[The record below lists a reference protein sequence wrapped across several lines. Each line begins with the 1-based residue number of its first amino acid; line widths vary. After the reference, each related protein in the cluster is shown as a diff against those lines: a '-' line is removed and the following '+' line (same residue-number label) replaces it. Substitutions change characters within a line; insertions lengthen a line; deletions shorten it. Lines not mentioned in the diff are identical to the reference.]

1 MKKTET
7 GQETYQTIYQR
18 NKYAP
23 IKREIAR
30 KKKKDFL
37 SRYPNWKTQKN
48 SLTDEEVYILSSYYG
63 LDGHR
68 LLNKEIAKE
77 LNITTQWLY
86 ERRKRIE
93 AKLDQN

>member
-23 IKREIAR
+23 VKRGIAR

-48 SLTDEEVYILSSYYG
+48 SLTDEEIYILSNYYG

>member
-7 GQETYQTIYQR
+7 GQESYQTIYQR

-37 SRYPNWKTQKN
+37 SRYPNWETQKD
-48 SLTDEEVYILSSYYG
+48 SLTDEERYILNNYYG
-63 LDGHR
+63 LNGRR
-68 LLNKEIAKE
+68 LLNKDIAEE

-86 ERRKRIE
+86 ERRKKIE